1 MSRSLV
7 LSRPRLLALALA
19 AAVLAL
25 VAWQI
30 VDRPSGNN
38 ASAAVGG
45 VHMTMTVTGHR
56 TGLFKGDDI
65 ARSKATAGSI
75 TVIAYQ
81 YELVS
86 PRDPASGQATG
97 KRMHKPVTI
106 THEMGGSSPEFLG
119 AAATNETLDSVVIN
133 FFRTDKSGKDVNY
146 YRVKLTN
153 GSVSD
158 VKQYTSGN
166 DVLEDI
172 SFTFQ
177 KIEQDDLIAKT
188 SFIDDWESPIT

>member
-7 LSRPRLLALALA
+7 LSRARLLALALA

-25 VAWQI
+25 VAGQ
-30 VDRPSGNN
+30 VAGRRADNN

-45 VHMTMTVTGHR
+45 VHMTMTVTGHK

-65 ARSKATAGSI
+65 TRSKATAGSI

-97 KRMHKPVTI
+97 KRIHKPVTI

-133 FFRTDKSGKDVNY
+133 FFRTDRSGKDVNY

-158 VKQYTSGN
+158 VKQYSSGN

-177 KIEQDDLIAKT
+177 KIEQDEFSAKR
-188 SFIDDWESPIT
+188 SFVDNWEAPIT

>member
-7 LSRPRLLALALA
+7 LSRTRLLALALA

-25 VAWQI
+25 VAWQV
-30 VDRPSGNN
+30 VDRPAGNN

-45 VHMTMTVTGHR
+45 VHMTMTVTGHK

-65 ARSKATAGSI
+65 AQSKASAGSI
-75 TVIAYQ
+75 TVTTYQ

-86 PRDPASGQATG
+86 PRDPASGLPTG
-97 KRMHKPVTI
+97 KRMHKPITV
-106 THEMGGSSPEFLG
+106 THELGGSSPQFLNSL
-119 AAATNETLDSVVIN
+119 ATNETLDSVVIN
-133 FFRTDKSGKDVNY
+133 FFRTDRTGKDVNY

-158 VKQYTSGN
+158 VKQYSSGN
-166 DVLEDI
+166 DVLEDV

-177 KIEQDDLIAKT
+177 KIEQDDFVAKT
-188 SFIDDWESPIT
+188 TFVDDWESPIT